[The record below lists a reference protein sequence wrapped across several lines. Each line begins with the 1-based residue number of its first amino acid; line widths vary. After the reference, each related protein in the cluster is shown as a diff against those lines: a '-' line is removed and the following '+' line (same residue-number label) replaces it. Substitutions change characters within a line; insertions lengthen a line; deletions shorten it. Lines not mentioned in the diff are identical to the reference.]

1 MKSRPSKTIISTRRR
16 TMDDLLEDFNSTK
29 ASEIAVGVFVAL
41 VAFKVA
47 GAIARACLE

>member
-1 MKSRPSKTIISTRRR
+1 
-16 TMDDLLEDFNSTK
+16 MDDFLEDFNGTK

-47 GAIARACLE
+47 GALARACLE

>member
-1 MKSRPSKTIISTRRR
+1 
-16 TMDDLLEDFNSTK
+16 MDGFLEDFDSTK

-41 VAFKVA
+41 VAFKLA